1 MEFMLTLAIISP
13 SFMLE
18 ESVVQAWGRSHYII
32 FDKCY
37 VSLMLQKFCG
47 AKEKKS
53 KIKKIMMR
61 RKEKY
66 GKKEEERK
74 KEREKNVKEIK

>member
-1 MEFMLTLAIISP
+1 
-13 SFMLE
+13 MLE

-47 AKEKKS
+47 AKEKKIKNQKNYDEKKRKVWKKGRRKKKRKREKCEGN
-53 KIKKIMMR
+53 KIKV
-61 RKEKY
+61 
-66 GKKEEERK
+66 KK
-74 KEREKNVKEIK
+74 